1 MRSCNLKLLS
11 IFSFLFMLINQLNA
25 QQIQNAVTMEID
37 KDASYQKGTLV
48 SLVVVVKNATP
59 EKINGKIYFTL
70 PKGYRNLATQG
81 LEIAMLP
88 DETRYIP
95 VKFIIEDEAAAG
107 TSVITCKLIDL
118 SGKLLAEQSTNQ
130 VIAVNNTLVITPLE
144 TSIYRSS
151 NNEPLKIKVKVSN
164 KGNIRQNITLVC
176 KFPDP
181 TNGNLFLEQNADI
194 AVKKDSIFTF
204 TYLPSKELARQS
216 NYSIRISGFRN
227 PSREIFGNTTVDVQN
242 IASVQ
247 QYQGDLFI
255 NFLEETQNQITSSYR
270 RFGSGLDFYQVKG
283 SGGVNIP
290 SGYLFMRGNIALS
303 NTLEIPLVTNTTL
316 TYRQEQNEYTI
327 GNINKLLEMTLVG
340 RGAEYS
346 HTFEKNQKVEVGFV
360 DQNYNLI
367 EENSWLKNGYGFYAK
382 GMLHSNNSSRN
393 ASAGYL
399 YRYDPFEKAK
409 HNILGTEVNY
419 DFNTDWKLN
428 AKVNGAMSIYEIQDF
443 VKPSFAGETNY
454 SGKIKSFNINGN
466 YYYSSDYYP
475 GNRRGSMLLQQ
486 NITTNIKKHNLYA
499 NVILSDFSP
508 KFYSFETQQKSANN
522 RIEIGNRFPKFRDF
536 SFNLGYQYQEE
547 SSNSYNQLF
556 GNLDKNANQKMY
568 ANRIVEQLS
577 WISNSSRQSAVL
589 ALETGIVKYPMQTDN
604 QFQMKIN
611 ANYSYRNFNINS
623 TFQSG
628 SYYLS
633 EYAFSTIAGSGVNYE
648 KLTMSL
654 FYNNNF
660 VNDKV
665 NLSTGVSYIKD
676 IVYGKS
682 PSAFINAKYNGK
694 AFSTFF
700 NSSWYNYSVGSL
712 SNNTL
717 TFEVGVT
724 VNLQKI
730 ILNPDQKGTIKA
742 LLYYD
747 TNNNNQYDAGEK
759 FAANYMIN
767 INKVALQ
774 TNKDGMATYKRVPYG
789 TYYLKQFTQDG
800 WYYDDATFEVDRHT
814 HNLSIPLHQSG
825 KMQGQVSFN
834 YNTNTVVEFQH
845 RASGISFSIMKDNK
859 LVKKVYTDDDGK
871 YISFL
876 PIGNYV
882 ISIDEKSLPANTF
895 CETINYDITLKAGE
909 IVVVP
914 EFIIKVKEKKIN
926 TKKFSN

>member
-1 MRSCNLKLLS
+1 MRSCNFKLLS
-11 IFSFLFMLINQLNA
+11 LFFLFFILVNHLNA
-25 QQIQNAVTMEID
+25 QQIQNAVTMEIE
-37 KDASYQKGTLV
+37 KDASFQKGSLV
-48 SLVVVVKNATP
+48 SVVVVIKNTTP
-59 EKINGKIYFTL
+59 DKINGKIYFTL
-70 PKGYRNLATQG
+70 PKGYRNLGSQG

-88 DETRYIP
+88 DETRHIP
-95 VKFIIEDEAAAG
+95 VKFIIDEDAFAG
-107 TSVITCKLIDL
+107 SSLIICKLMDS
-118 SGKLLAEQSTNQ
+118 SGKLLAEQSTNN
-130 VIAVNNTLVITPLE
+130 VIEINNTLIITPLE

-151 NNEPLKIKVKVSN
+151 NNEPIKVKVKVSN
-164 KGNIRQNITLVC
+164 KGNVKQNITLVC

-181 TNGNLFLEQNADI
+181 TNGNLFLEQNAEI

-204 TYLPSKELARQS
+204 TYLPSKELAKQS

-227 PSREIFGNTTVDVQN
+227 PSKEMFGNTMVEVQN

-247 QYQGDLFI
+247 QYQGDSFI
-255 NFLEETQNQITSSYR
+255 NFLDEAQNQITSSYR
-270 RFGSGLDFYQVKG
+270 RFGGGIDFYQLRG

-290 SGYLFMRGNIALS
+290 TGYLFMQGNIALT
-303 NTLEIPLVTNTTL
+303 NGQEIPLITNTNL
-316 TYRQEQNEYTI
+316 VYRQEKNEYTI

-367 EENSWLKNGYGFYAK
+367 EPDSWLKNGYGFFAK
-382 GMLHSNNSSRN
+382 GMLNSNNSSRN
-393 ASAGYL
+393 ASASYL

-409 HNILGTEVNY
+409 HSILGTEVNY
-419 DFNTDWKLN
+419 DFNPVWRLN

-443 VKPSFAGETNY
+443 IKPSFAGETNY
-454 SGKIKSFNINGN
+454 SGKIKNFNINGN
-466 YYYSSDYYP
+466 YYLSSDYYP
-475 GNRRGSMLLQQ
+475 GNRRGSMQLQQ
-486 NITTNIKKHNLYA
+486 NISTNIKNYNLHA

-508 KFYSFETQQKSANN
+508 KFYSFETQQKSTNN

-536 SFNLGYQYQEE
+536 TLSVLYQYQDE
-547 SSNSYNQLF
+547 SSNSYNRLL
-556 GNLDKNANQKMY
+556 GDLDITTAQKMY

-577 WISNSSRQSAVL
+577 WVNNSSRQSAVL
-589 ALETGIVKYPMQTDN
+589 GLETGIVRYPMQTDN

-623 TFQSG
+623 NFQSG

-633 EYAFSTIAGSGVNYE
+633 EYAFSNVAGNSVNYE
-648 KLTMSL
+648 KLAVSL
-654 FYNNNF
+654 FYTNNF

-665 NLSTGVSYIKD
+665 NLNTGVSYIKD

-700 NSSWYNYSVGSL
+700 NSSWYNYSSGSL
-712 SNNTL
+712 TNNTF
-717 TFEVGVT
+717 TFEIGVT
-724 VNLQKI
+724 VNLQKT
-730 ILNPDQKGTIKA
+730 ILNPDQKSTIKA

-747 TNNNNQYDAGEK
+747 INNNNQYDPGEK
-759 FAANYMIN
+759 YAANYMIN
-767 INKVALQ
+767 INKIALQ
-774 TNKDGMATYKRVPYG
+774 TNKDGMAIYKRVPYG
-789 TYYLKQFTQDG
+789 TYSLKQFTQDG
-800 WYYDDATFEVDRHT
+800 WYYDDATFEVDRHSYSI
-814 HNLSIPLHQSG
+814 SIPLHQSG
-825 KMQGQVSFN
+825 KMQGKVSFA
-834 YNTNTVVEFQH
+834 YNTTTAVTFDH
-845 RASGISFSIMKDNK
+845 RASGISFNIMKDNQ
-859 LVKKVYTDDDGK
+859 LVKKIYTDDDGK

-882 ISIDEKSLPANTF
+882 ITIDEKSLPANTF
-895 CETINYDITLKAGE
+895 CETTSYDIALKAGE

-914 EFIIKVKEKKIN
+914 EFIIKVKEKKVN